1 MILFLV
7 KYNIGDVLA
16 SPNVD
21 LGQNLTSAEHERA
34 VEIYNKVK
42 DSVVRID
49 FVSQISNPRITI
61 NNEPTN
67 MVTET
72 GAGSGFV
79 YDTSGKIVTNNHVI
93 EDTTELMITLANGNR
108 YSAKVIGA
116 DPINDLA
123 VVQIDEVA
131 LKEEHLVPIPIADPS
146 SLRIGEPVVA
156 IGSPYFYTNSLSEG
170 IISHTG
176 RTMIDVVTGN
186 IWVGGLIQTDT
197 SITHGNS
204 GGPLL
209 NMRGEVV
216 GVNDRIEIDY
226 QTGTQVPGLSFAIS
240 ASTMEKV
247 IPQLI
252 TNGKYSYP
260 WIGMGIADVDPFEA
274 KNIGLNETRGVVV
287 MWVTPDS
294 PAELAGIENDDI
306 VLFADKLIINEK
318 SDIVDYLGHK
328 LPGDN
333 IILDVFRSN
342 GTYQKVNVQI
352 GMLDN
357 KTAAY

>member
-1 MILFLV
+1 MIPFLV
-7 KYNIGDVLA
+7 KYDISSISA
-16 SPNVD
+16 STDIDP
-21 LGQNLTSAEHERA
+21 GQNLTSAERERA
-34 VEIYNKVK
+34 VGVYNKVK

-49 FVSQISNPRITI
+49 FIREIRNERITI
-61 NNEPTN
+61 NNESIRGAFG
-67 MVTET
+67 T

-93 EDTTELMITLANGNR
+93 EDTMELVVTLANGNR
-108 YSAKVIGA
+108 YSAKVVGA

-123 VVQIDEVA
+123 VVQVDESA
-131 LKEEHLVPIPIADPS
+131 LEKERLVPIPIADPS
-146 SLRIGEPVVA
+146 TIQIGEPVVA

-176 RTMIDVVTGN
+176 RTMIDVVTGS
-186 IWVGGLIQTDT
+186 IWVSGLVQTDT

-216 GVNDRIEIDY
+216 GVNDRGEVDY
-226 QTGTQVPGLSFAIS
+226 NTGAEVPGLNFAIS
-240 ASTMEKV
+240 AATVKKV

-252 TNGKYSYP
+252 SYGNYSYP
-260 WIGMGIADVDPFEA
+260 WIGIGIADVDPFEA

-287 MWVTPDS
+287 IWVTPDS
-294 PAELAGIENDDI
+294 PAELAGIENGDI
-306 VLFADKLIINEK
+306 VLFADKRIIKEK
-318 SDIVDYLGHK
+318 SDIVDYLGRK

-342 GTYQKVNVQI
+342 GTHQKVNVQI

-357 KTAAY
+357 KPTGY